1 MQRETRKRFTSHCVS
16 LKGNSHNLYRDTMR
30 GFFMPSNRVRPLN
43 SEATRNE
50 DKPDPCEVNINPRAR
65 RNNK

>member
-1 MQRETRKRFTSHCVS
+1 
-16 LKGNSHNLYRDTMR
+16 
-30 GFFMPSNRVRPLN
+30 MPSNRVRPLN